1 MPDSKIEL
9 GQQLLQKFTA
19 GSTST
24 RIQTM
29 LDTHGRDQTAALLA
43 DKFCEKNPEL
53 CKTVPTSSDQNV
65 TIQETFDESEPV
77 GDQFRF
83 GSLIPYDEKEGFSL
97 LGTAL
102 NIPGHAGNRLMEG
115 MHALKDIP
123 ETVNQLNTIGAGL
136 VSNASEL
143 VNPAAPPFAM
153 KSNEQVDQMASSFG
167 NFITD
172 PNAVGKHMQENPLD
186 FFSPGQ
192 TVRGRGRYTCGV
204 DRSTAPIIRTES
216 CRTDPWRPCC
226 TRWFVCHDGLANECA
241 PGSVSI
247 RQG

>member
-77 GDQFRF
+77 GDQFRVECVRACE
-83 GSLIPYDEKEGFSL
+83 SCC
-97 LGTAL
+97 TAFRHE
-102 NIPGHAGNRLMEG
+102 IERTGGP
-115 MHALKDIP
+115 D
-123 ETVNQLNTIGAGL
+123 GL
-136 VSNASEL
+136 VVREL
-143 VNPAAPPFAM
+143 YNGP
-153 KSNEQVDQMASSFG
+153 
-167 NFITD
+167 
-172 PNAVGKHMQENPLD
+172 
-186 FFSPGQ
+186 
-192 TVRGRGRYTCGV
+192 
-204 DRSTAPIIRTES
+204 
-216 CRTDPWRPCC
+216 
-226 TRWFVCHDGLANECA
+226 EC
-241 PGSVSI
+241 S
-247 RQG
+247 R